1 MSTNKES
8 FLKNQVDEQKNLY
21 MGLGRYDTVWY

>member
-1 MSTNKES
+1 MSTNKEN

-21 MGLGRYDTVWY
+21 MGLGRYDMV